1 MKYRRVLT
9 GIILNAQTNVANNNN
24 EILED
29 LNLNHFSAAFL
40 RETNYLIC
48 SGNLQKKK
56 IIITKVVPLYKFCET
71 TD

>member
-29 LNLNHFSAAFL
+29 LNLNQFSAAFL
-40 RETNYLIC
+40 RETNHLIC

>member
-29 LNLNHFSAAFL
+29 LNLNQFSAAFL
-40 RETNYLIC
+40 RETNHLIC

-56 IIITKVVPLYKFCET
+56 
-71 TD
+71 